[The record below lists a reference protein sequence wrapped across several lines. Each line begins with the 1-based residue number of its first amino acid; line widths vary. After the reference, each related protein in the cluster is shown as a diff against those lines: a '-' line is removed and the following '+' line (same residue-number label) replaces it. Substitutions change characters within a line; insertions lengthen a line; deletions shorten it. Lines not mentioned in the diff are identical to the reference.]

1 MSRIFLR
8 WIAGSEFG
16 MNFDEF
22 KDRVKPVPIKST
34 AETLKDVEEILNST
48 QWRREEHGNI

>member
-1 MSRIFLR
+1 
-8 WIAGSEFG
+8 